1 MEGSAL
7 HGLGRNEDLSERDD
21 LRQVGK
27 GLEVHELL
35 EELWRDETSSEG
47 KEHCVRTSSQRRNYL
62 LTQSMRETYSW

>member
-27 GLEVHELL
+27 GLEVYELL

-47 KEHCVRTSSQRRNYL
+47 EEHCVRASS
-62 LTQSMRETYSW
+62 

>member
-1 MEGSAL
+1 MEGNAL
-7 HGLGRNEDLSERDD
+7 YGLGRNEDLLEWDD

-47 KEHCVRTSSQRRNYL
+47 EEHCMRASSQRRNPL